1 MDNEKM
7 KLLNDKL
14 NAFQQEIAK
23 EFGVVL
29 QAGINIV
36 PVQGKIADAVSDGTE
51 KEIADAVTETTA
63 E

>member
-36 PVQGKIADAVSDGTE
+36 PVQSKIADAVSDGTE

>member
-29 QAGINIV
+29 QAGIQIV
-36 PVQGKIADAVSDGTE
+36 PVQSKIADAVSDGTE